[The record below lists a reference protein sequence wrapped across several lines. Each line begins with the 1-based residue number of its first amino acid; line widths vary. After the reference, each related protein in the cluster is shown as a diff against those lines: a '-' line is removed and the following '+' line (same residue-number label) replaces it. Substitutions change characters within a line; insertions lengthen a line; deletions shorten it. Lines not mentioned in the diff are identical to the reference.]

1 MLKILKWLLY
11 IFGITVVLPV
21 LFFAFLFYV
30 SGGDLCSN
38 VIHAELP
45 SPDNKYKAVI
55 FQRDCGATSGFSTQI
70 SIVKADK
77 ALPNDSGNIFVI
89 KGHPETHAPELT
101 WRSNQELLID
111 TRLDGSEYK
120 AEQRFGLINPV
131 SIRYAPAIG
140 VATGDN

>member
-1 MLKILKWLLY
+1 M
-11 IFGITVVLPV
+11 LPV

-70 SIVKADK
+70 SIVQADK

-89 KGHPETHAPELT
+89 KGHPETHGLELA
-101 WRSNQELLID
+101 WLSNKELLIN
-111 TRLDGSEYK
+111 TKLDGSEFK
-120 AEQRFGLINPV
+120 AEQRFGRINPIN
-131 SIRYAPAIG
+131 IRYAPDIG